1 MNKIK
6 TAVFPIAGMG
16 TRFLPITKSIS
27 KEMLNLL
34 DKPLIDYAVEEAKQA
49 GIERFIFVTNNNN
62 INPVNYFSKNKKLEI
77 FLKNKNKDSLL
88 KKIEDLSINKKN
100 LEVVI
105 QNKPSGLADAILKT
119 ERIIKKEDFCVLL
132 PDDLILGAN
141 CTKELIK
148 VYKKKGSNILAIMEV
163 NQREVSKYGIIE
175 SSESTKFNYKI
186 KSLIEKPI
194 KKNAPSNLAI
204 VGRYVL
210 SNNIFKFLKKIK
222 KGSGGEYQ
230 LTDALALSNKYNDTW
245 GHKFKGMRYDCG
257 SKAGFLK
264 AQIALAF
271 KDREIKNDIKNF
283 IKNLGGQL

>member
-1 MNKIK
+1 MAMNKIK

-105 QNKPSGLADAILKT
+105 QNKPSGLADAILQT
-119 ERIIKKEDFCVLL
+119 ERIIN
-132 PDDLILGAN
+132 G
-141 CTKELIK
+141 
-148 VYKKKGSNILAIMEV
+148 
-163 NQREVSKYGIIE
+163 Q
-175 SSESTKFNYKI
+175 ST
-186 KSLIEKPI
+186 
-194 KKNAPSNLAI
+194 
-204 VGRYVL
+204 
-210 SNNIFKFLKKIK
+210 
-222 KGSGGEYQ
+222 
-230 LTDALALSNKYNDTW
+230 
-245 GHKFKGMRYDCG
+245 
-257 SKAGFLK
+257 
-264 AQIALAF
+264 
-271 KDREIKNDIKNF
+271 
-283 IKNLGGQL
+283 